1 MGHCPEPVIRK
12 IAERIK
18 KKFKPQEY
26 KEFHEYP
33 CTCGTVVKAGPHPA
47 KKLEAVRSRRSA
59 KPGEKIS
66 IDLLEYEFGKGTAAA
81 YGLVIVDN
89 ATRFTWLYELSHKN
103 QIHEAL
109 KRVYEKFRTQLNAR
123 IQTIKSDNET
133 SISKTPEFE
142 QWAAARGI
150 HVAWTQK
157 GTSQQ
162 NGIAECKIRELRK
175 MAKQLLAASQLP
187 EADFHVHAIAHAVL
201 LGNIRPKSALGGNT
215 PYEDLKSREFP
226 YKHLAVFGTL
236 MARKKTGQRHQ
247 GELKGSSDLFVN
259 LGNHKEHPEA
269 YRGYSITSGKVV
281 DNVHRPSLMEVI
293 PKNKDWLSELRAGG
307 NIEALFLP
315 EDSPSH
321 ATQGVQE
328 PRKQSDEQSQP
339 SVSIEGVEAAGITLP
354 GAETDSIEIEELEE
368 FSDEETGHIEITEL
382 TDAETDELADVGD
395 ISDGYSTAN
404 DAANNLSSGED
415 ENEVDSTVDQV
426 NQVALRRS
434 SRRNFGKREKRLIE
448 EFMLAEEVMLTEGE
462 FKSED
467 LSPIVMEVNHL
478 GITTQHETILQ
489 PINSYPPVKE
499 IANPKNEREAA
510 ASPYHREWAKA
521 RGVEMANL
529 FGHKTF
535 EIVDSKPTTRLLGT
549 KFVYVAKGDQEGKI
563 VKFKARLVARG
574 FEMIYN
580 RDYRETY
587 APVAKETTIKWL
599 LAWGHKNGFTFYQVD
614 YHGAFLHSVIP
625 EEFQVHI
632 KTPRGTEI
640 GEGKVLRCVKGL
652 YGLKNAGHLWIK
664 DLTKSLLSMGFEES
678 TADQSLF
685 LLKEDQ
691 EIVCAIAVWVDDLM
705 VACRDTKFI
714 DKFVKEVED
723 QGFVLSSIGDLEF
736 FLGMKIEFHD
746 DRTVTVSQR
755 AYIEDMLT
763 RFGFQGHGKHNP
775 LPPEKTL
782 SHRDMPE
789 PESKDWKTENVECTF
804 EVRQAVGALYHL
816 ARWSLPEILFAVNH
830 ISQFQTHSKAQCW
843 PRICDVMA
851 YISANKTAT
860 QTFGKKETPMI
871 MFVDANFGG
880 CARHKG
886 TSGKPPSLEDIEKMD
901 DAKAKAECIKWMKIE
916 IQKTTHHI
924 EDVKSQYGYVCFFY
938 GGPGSYRSKKIT
950 TITQSSTEAEILGLN
965 EAIRECLYLRKLCDD
980 FGVTP
985 NNGKRM
991 RTDPDNVAERDPMIV
1006 FEDNNGAKATAE
1018 KRQTTQRNKQL
1029 AIREF
1034 WCAEKVKER
1043 WVKVESVKSSLNVAD
1058 IMTKPLHEPTFRKL
1072 RGWLRGIDWPEAGSG
1087 PQVNFD

>member
-1 MGHCPEPVIRK
+1 
-12 IAERIK
+12 
-18 KKFKPQEY
+18 
-26 KEFHEYP
+26 
-33 CTCGTVVKAGPHPA
+33 
-47 KKLEAVRSRRSA
+47 
-59 KPGEKIS
+59 
-66 IDLLEYEFGKGTAAA
+66 LLEYEFGKGTAAA

-89 ATRFTWLYELSHKN
+89 ATRFIWLYELSHKN
-103 QIHEAL
+103 QILEAL

-123 IQTIKSDNET
+123 IKMIKSDNET
-133 SISKTPEFE
+133 SISKNPVFE
-142 QWAAARGI
+142 KWAADRGI
-150 HVAWTQK
+150 HMAWTQR

-162 NGIAECKIRELRK
+162 NGIAECAIRDLRK
-175 MAKQLLAASQLP
+175 TAKQMLAASQLP
-187 EADFHVHAIAHAVL
+187 PEYFHVHAIAHAVL

-215 PYEDLKSREFP
+215 PYEDLKNREFP

-236 MARKKTGQRHQ
+236 MARKKTGQRKQ
-247 GELKGSSDLFVN
+247 GELKGSSELFVN

-281 DNVHRPSLMEVI
+281 DNIHRPRLMEVI
-293 PKNKDWLSELRAGG
+293 PRNKDWLSELRAGG

-315 EDSPSH
+315 AETPSDVN
-321 ATQGVQE
+321 QGVQE
-328 PRKQSDEQSQP
+328 SRKQNDADSQL

-404 DAANNLSSGED
+404 EANQSSGED
-415 ENEVDSTVDQV
+415 ENEVDNRSPGKKWASAEATVDQV
-426 NQVALRRS
+426 NQVPLRRS
-434 SRRNFGKREKRLIE
+434 SRQNLGKREKRLIE
-448 EFMLAEEVMLTEGE
+448 EVMLAEGE
-462 FKSED
+462 FLSED
-467 LSPIVMEVNHL
+467 LSPIIAEANYL
-478 GITTQHETILQ
+478 GNATHHETILK
-489 PINSYPPVKE
+489 PIDSYPPVKE
-499 IANPKNEREAA
+499 IVNPKNERDAA
-510 ASPYHREWAKA
+510 KSPYHREWAKA
-521 RGVEMANL
+521 REVEMANL
-529 FGHKTF
+529 FGHETF
-535 EIVDSKPTTRLLGT
+535 EIEDSKPNTRLLGT
-549 KFVYVAKGDQEGKI
+549 KFVYVAKGDQDGNL

-580 RDYRETY
+580 WDYRETY

-599 LAWGHKNGFTFYQVD
+599 LAWGHKNGMKFYQVD
-614 YHGAFLHSVIP
+614 YHGAFLHSKIP
-625 EEFQVHI
+625 EEFQIHI

-886 TSGKPPSLEDIEKMD
+886 TSRKPPSLEDIEKMD